1 MKSAISFLTK
11 TVFCAAVMCA
21 AACILSCKSAPKNS
35 GADGSGSNQITGQW
49 QENEMSDTVQTGY
62 FYTGDEL
69 KDFSSAEVEFKKKA
83 DTQKA
88 LSALYSVILRTTRA
102 SFRPIFVLKLP

>member
-11 TVFCAAVMCA
+11 TVFCAAAVCA

-35 GADGSGSNQITGQW
+35 GADGSDSNQITGQW

-62 FYTGDEL
+62 FYTGDEI
-69 KDFSSAEVEFKKKA
+69 KDFSSAEVEFKKESGYSK
-83 DTQKA
+83 
-88 LSALYSVILRTTRA
+88 SAFGLVFGYIA
-102 SFRPIFVLKLP
+102 SGFCP

>member
-35 GADGSGSNQITGQW
+35 GAAGSDSNQITGQW

-62 FYTGDEL
+62 FYTGDET
-69 KDFSSAEVEFKKKA
+69 KIVFQTYF
-83 DTQKA
+83 
-88 LSALYSVILRTTRA
+88 VI
-102 SFRPIFVLKLP
+102 